1 MDAGEASAG
10 RFPEAV
16 LTDADDAP
24 APLAELA
31 INTFIAGH
39 AVFALRSQMARL
51 VFGRV

>member
-16 LTDADDAP
+16 LADADDAP
-24 APLAELA
+24 VPLAELA

-39 AVFALRSQMARL
+39 VVFAFAVLLARL